1 MKLQY
6 SLLCDHAF
14 LSIDRKVN
22 IIGVFETINAQ
33 NFPVTHNKFV
43 LVGSILPSKEK
54 FKMAVDIVSKKSKG
68 SVLTEKQE
76 REVVLPAENSGKNFN
91 FIIEILN
98 TQFTE
103 SGVYSVDIIIDG
115 KVISSQD
122 LVLAQSQEFR
132 NLN

>member
-14 LSIDRKVN
+14 LSIERKVN

-33 NFPVTHNKFV
+33 SFPVTHNKFV
-43 LVGSILPSKEK
+43 LVGSILPTKDK
-54 FKMAVDIVSKKSKG
+54 FKMAVDIVSDETKT

-98 TQFTE
+98 TQFPKK
-103 SGVYSVDIIIDG
+103 GVYNVDIIIDG
-115 KVISSQD
+115 KVISSQE
-122 LVLAQSQEFR
+122 LVLAEAQEFR